1 MGRGGLGVQGF
12 WQHQPEAGAQKLFRS
27 SMNSISKPDA
37 QQCAAHLC
45 TVSRETPSTQQHA
58 NGHQLQGTGM
68 QLSCCQGLKAGV
80 APSCS
85 VPYHVIPSR
94 PLPAQA
100 WRALQVDPMGD
111 LNTEDERV
119 LGRLVKEKHQTDF
132 YILYRYPLAVTILP
146 LAGL

>member
-1 MGRGGLGVQGF
+1 MSSNVQRTCV
-12 WQHQPEAGAQKLFRS
+12 QYHVRHPALS
-27 SMNSISKPDA
+27 SMPKAI
-37 QQCAAHLC
+37 
-45 TVSRETPSTQQHA
+45 
-58 NGHQLQGTGM
+58 
-68 QLSCCQGLKAGV
+68 SCCQGWKAGI
-80 APSCS
+80 APSRS

-119 LGRLVKEKHQTDF
+119 LGHLVKEKHQTDF
-132 YILYRYPLAVTILP
+132 YILYRYPLAVSILP